1 MQKPNNTIFF
11 YIFSF
16 RCLDCKRWEK
26 QINQCK
32 NFSLN
37 WIRPGSGSVKKDSIL
52 KCVNGEQH
60 KMAVDLSNEGK
71 MGAIPYQEAIIRNS
85 PIGHSFQKMCERDRD
100 NLRMKFNLAYYL
112 LKQECLFSDYPQLL
126 KLQTKNRVKP
136 IGSSCLHVT
145 NPL

>member
-26 QINQCK
+26 RINQCK

-52 KCVNGEQH
+52 KHVNGEQH
-60 KMAVDLSNEGK
+60 KMAVDLSDKSK
-71 MGAIPYQEAIIRNS
+71 MGAIPYQEAIIRKS
-85 PIGHSFQKMCERDRD
+85 PIGRSFQKVCERDRD
-100 NLRMKFNLAYYL
+100 NFFFLIWNLLHARLNSHYEAWSYKKRKHKKVKAYR
-112 LKQECLFSDYPQLL
+112 KS
-126 KLQTKNRVKP
+126 
-136 IGSSCLHVT
+136 I
-145 NPL
+145 